1 MLTIEQT
8 EKLAENTN
16 YGSSTDKSEED
27 ANQDKM
33 IEVNFISAVDRGL
46 GDLMADF

>member
-27 ANQDKM
+27 ANQDK
-33 IEVNFISAVDRGL
+33 NLTSAVDRGL